1 MTLMQ
6 VCSNTMARILA
17 LSFTK
22 PASQWY
28 TMIHQDKC
36 KGTGWNRTETH
47 LQIDSPFPAQ
57 VTEARSGQVGVQVDR
72 CFAVSPS
79 SMVGRAALVSAWDL
93 CSFFNISGRV
103 ETVTIFQIKQ
113 IVWIDLWW
121 FDVLDLWLLLQ
132 SFLALHVTLYEVHIR
147 NTCATCFCQQ
157 QLSDG
162 TYPSKLFRWRWKL
175 VMWSQ
180 LAVCW
185 QSCQP
190 WRCWMK
196 LAYVC
201 NTRFHLVSLGY
212 VEVVCHDN

>member
-36 KGTGWNRTETH
+36 EGTERNRTETH

-79 SMVGRAALVSAWDL
+79 MVGRAAPVSAWGL

-113 IVWIDLWW
+113 IIWIDLWW
-121 FDVLDLWLLLQ
+121 FDVLDFYNPFLHFIWLCTKYTYVT
-132 SFLALHVTLYEVHIR
+132 HVPP
-147 NTCATCFCQQ
+147 F
-157 QLSDG
+157 
-162 TYPSKLFRWRWKL
+162 F
-175 VMWSQ
+175 
-180 LAVCW
+180 AV
-185 QSCQP
+185 
-190 WRCWMK
+190 
-196 LAYVC
+196 
-201 NTRFHLVSLGY
+201 
-212 VEVVCHDN
+212 